1 VTLFKQQDGS
11 WQRDAYIYIFANI
24 DTLIAIEVCNL
35 DDAELGDLARKT
47 TILITTVGPYS
58 MYGEH
63 AFKACAE
70 NGTNYIDCTGEIPW
84 VHKMIQK
91 YEATAKRT
99 GAIMIPQ
106 NGIESAPPDLITWSL
121 VSLIRNELSAP
132 TGSVILS
139 QYELT

>member
-1 VTLFKQQDGS
+1 MTLFKQQDGS
-11 WQRDAYIYIFANI
+11 WQRDSYIFASI
-24 DTLIAIEVCNL
+24 DTLIAVEICNL

-58 MYGEH
+58 LYGEI

-70 NGTNYIDCTGEIPW
+70 SGTNYIDCTGETPW

-91 YEATAKRT
+91 YEKTAKRT

-106 NGIESAPPDLITWSL
+106 SGVESAPPDLITWSL
-121 VSLIRNELSAP
+121 VSLIRNKLSAP

-139 QYELT
+139 QHDLV

>member
-1 VTLFKQQDGS
+1 M
-11 WQRDAYIYIFANI
+11 
-24 DTLIAIEVCNL
+24 
-35 DDAELGDLARKT
+35 GDLARKT
-47 TILITTVGPYS
+47 TVLVTTVGPYS

-70 NGTNYIDCTGEIPW
+70 NGTHYIDCTGEIPW
-84 VHKMIQK
+84 LHKMIQK
-91 YEATAKRT
+91 YEKTAKTT

-106 NGIESAPPDLITWSL
+106 DGIESAPPDLITWSL

-139 QYELT
+139 QHDLA